1 MTFRQPS
8 LGVVVFGNYRSFLAL
23 ILAVS
28 LLPFTSLAAAQPAR
42 ALGQVLQSEG
52 GHLGQAV
59 ATPGAAVFA
68 GDTLSTEEKGKLHVR
83 TGAAQLYLL
92 ANSTA
97 SLSDTG
103 QGVTATLLRGTVV
116 FSASISRA
124 LELRASTA
132 RLRAKGDAPAVA
144 QVTLLGPKELLVSC
158 RRGALEFA
166 VNDESD
172 VIPEGASYR
181 VLIDP
186 PPALVNDTNP
196 NPPLRAGKRN
206 LAFLFVIIGAAG
218 AVTGW
223 VIHKA
228 LESPDRP

>member
-1 MTFRQPS
+1 MNCRS
-8 LGVVVFGNYRSFLAL
+8 LLAL

-28 LLPFTSLAAAQPAR
+28 LFSAASPAAASPAK
-42 ALGQVLQSEG
+42 ALGQVLQSDR

-59 ATPGAAVFA
+59 ATPGAAIFA
-68 GDTLSTEEKGKLHVR
+68 GDTLSTEDQGKLHVR

-97 SLSDTG
+97 SLSDAG
-103 QGVTATLLRGTVV
+103 KGAAATLLRGTIV
-116 FSASISRA
+116 FSAATSGA

-144 QVTLLGPKELLVSC
+144 QVTLLGPKELLISC

-166 VNDESD
+166 VNGESD

-186 PPALVNDTNP
+186 PPALVDANAK
-196 NPPLRAGKRN
+196 PPLKAGRRN
-206 LAFLFVIIGAAG
+206 LAFLFILIGTGAAF
-218 AVTGW
+218 TGW
-223 VIHKA
+223 AIHKA

>member
-1 MTFRQPS
+1 VAS
-8 LGVVVFGNYRSFLAL
+8 
-23 ILAVS
+23 
-28 LLPFTSLAAAQPAR
+28 PAR
-42 ALGQVLQSEG
+42 ALGQILQADRAS
-52 GHLGQAV
+52 LGSAA
-59 ATPGAAVFA
+59 ATPGAAIFA
-68 GDTLSTEEKGKLHVR
+68 GDTLSTADQGKLHVR

-92 ANSTA
+92 ANSAA
-97 SLSDTG
+97 SLNYAG
-103 QGVTATLLRGTVV
+103 KGAAVMLLRGTIV
-116 FSASISRA
+116 FSAATSGA
-124 LELRASTA
+124 LELRASSA
-132 RLRAKGDAPAVA
+132 RLSAKGGAPAVA

-186 PPALVNDTNP
+186 PPALVDDANP
-196 NPPLRAGKRN
+196 YPPLKAGKRN
-206 LAFLFVIIGAAG
+206 LAFLFILIGTGAAL
-218 AVTGW
+218 TGW

>member
-1 MTFRQPS
+1 MNCRS
-8 LGVVVFGNYRSFLAL
+8 LLAL

-28 LLPFTSLAAAQPAR
+28 LLSAASPAAASPAK
-42 ALGQVLQSEG
+42 ALGQVLQSDR

-68 GDTLSTEEKGKLHVR
+68 GDTLSTEDHGKLHVR

-92 ANSTA
+92 ANSA
-97 SLSDTG
+97 VSLDDAG
-103 QGVTATLLRGTVV
+103 KGAGATLLRGTIV
-116 FSASISRA
+116 FSAATSGA

-132 RLRAKGDAPAVA
+132 RLRAKGDVPAVA

-158 RRGALEFA
+158 RRGTLEFA
-166 VNDESD
+166 VNDASD

-186 PPALVNDTNP
+186 PPALVDDANA
-196 NPPLRAGKRN
+196 NPPLKAGKRN
-206 LAFLFVIIGAAG
+206 LTFLFILIGTGAAL
-218 AVTGW
+218 TGW
-223 VIHKA
+223 AIHKA